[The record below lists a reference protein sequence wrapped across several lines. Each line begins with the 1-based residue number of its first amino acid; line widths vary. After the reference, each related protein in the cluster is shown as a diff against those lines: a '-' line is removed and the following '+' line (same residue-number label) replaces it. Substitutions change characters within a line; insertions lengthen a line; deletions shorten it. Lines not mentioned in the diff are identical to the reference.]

1 MLRFG
6 ACMGGNYL
14 DTRLAGSYN
23 RRPLSL
29 GGRAAYFTVFG
40 IKRAGF
46 PLWLSKGIYGDD
58 DPADSYR
65 PQ

>member
-1 MLRFG
+1 
-6 ACMGGNYL
+6 
-14 DTRLAGSYN
+14 
-23 RRPLSL
+23 LSL
-29 GGRAAYFTVFG
+29 GGRATYFAVFG

-46 PLWLSKGIYGDD
+46 SLRLSKGIYGDD